1 MFKYVLVQQILQDGL
16 LIQDEEVLTS
26 GAVIVKNYFA
36 SLNFNKLTNG
46 KLAEN

>member
-26 GAVIVKNYFA
+26 GAVIVKNYFS